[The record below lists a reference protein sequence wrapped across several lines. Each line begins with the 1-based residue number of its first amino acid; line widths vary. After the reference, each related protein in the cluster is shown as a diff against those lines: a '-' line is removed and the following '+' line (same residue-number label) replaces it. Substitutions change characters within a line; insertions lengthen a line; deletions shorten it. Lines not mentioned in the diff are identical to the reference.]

1 MSLPKVVRVQQN
13 FDATHITDI
22 PKTVSEQIGKLGLH
36 GRLKPDR
43 PWRLPVAAA
52 AWLTSPSFFVR

>member
-13 FDATHITDI
+13 FDATHVTDI

-36 GRLKPDR
+36 SRVELVELAERHGLLKSR
-43 PWRLPVAAA
+43 E
-52 AWLTSPSFFVR
+52 